1 MYLSIFPEFLNSD
14 EDKFLDDKQQLV
26 VARKI
31 VDFESLLNSWPQAS
45 HGMAVSI
52 KQLKRFVKKN
62 FWEFRISN
70 ELFYVLI
77 YSQHTANFAY

>member
-52 KQLKRFVKKN
+52 KQLKRFVKKFFGN
-62 FWEFRISN
+62 FEFRV
-70 ELFYVLI
+70 FHVLI
-77 YSQHTANFAY
+77 YSQHIANFSY